1 MIVYFEN
8 SNGTKREI
16 GRAPTEQAAR
26 KIVQDFLA
34 LHNYK
39 SYYTREWKEEGELK
53 IDVGSWSEFFYIKDE

>member
-34 LHNYK
+34 LYNYK